1 MTNATLPTWA
11 TLVKKGRVEIDP
23 DGYFPAFLSELG
35 INKDD
40 ADQHALTVCTQC
52 AKWDVLRSLA
62 GTNDAAQNGGA
73 TVILI
78 KNRPVWALS
87 QFKAKGASGKTVED
101 ATKGGAAK
109 AHYLRIR
116 PSIF

>member
-1 MTNATLPTWA
+1 MTNATLPKWA

-23 DGYFPAFLSELG
+23 DGYFPAFLNELG
-35 INKDD
+35 INK
-40 ADQHALTVCTQC
+40 ADVDQYALTVCTQC

-62 GTNDAAQNGGA
+62 GTDDAAQAGGA

-78 KNRPVWALS
+78 KDKPNWAHS
-87 QFKAKGASGKTVED
+87 QFKPKGKSGKTVDD
-101 ATKGGAAK
+101 ATKGGEAK